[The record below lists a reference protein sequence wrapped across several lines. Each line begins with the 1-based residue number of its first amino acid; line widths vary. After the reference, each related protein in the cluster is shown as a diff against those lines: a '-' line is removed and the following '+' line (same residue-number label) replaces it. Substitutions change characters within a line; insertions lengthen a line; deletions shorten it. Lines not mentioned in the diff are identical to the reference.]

1 MSSSFEHQ
9 DSVVS
14 VERNPTKTDMFL
26 TAAKDG
32 YIIVWELKE
41 DVLEEG
47 EEDNSDKDEM
57 FKFLEDCDF
66 NQPMTKAK
74 WLTDKSII
82 AATTT
87 GKLLVFTIEK
97 ATNPYGKK

>member
-1 MSSSFEHQ
+1 
-9 DSVVS
+9 
-14 VERNPTKTDMFL
+14 MFL

-41 DVLEEG
+41 HQNEEG
-47 EEDNSDKDEM
+47 DDSNSDKDEM

-66 NQPMTKAK
+66 NAPLTKAK

-87 GKLLVFTIEK
+87 GKLLVFTTENS
-97 ATNPYGKK
+97 ANTYGKKQIF